1 MLIHSDKTFI
11 WDVQKCNECN
21 KAINKELF
29 WDKFILRA
37 RSLRG
42 HPAACA
48 CGAGCIITH
57 KLIPNHHTIN
67 SRQLLLL
74 RIGNQSSALCPG
86 GPFTPPDHGKEG
98 RRERIG
104 LRVRTERKVWFTC
117 RDARSVRPACTT
129 LISNPDVSSAT
140 RAVCPYIGMQHG
152 GDYCSLMPRTGRPE
166 SLGDEPTWITWFV
179 VNDQKT

>member
-1 MLIHSDKTFI
+1 MYKNVMSAIKLSIKSCFGTNLSCGPVLEGASRSVCMRGRMYHHSQTHL
-11 WDVQKCNECN
+11 QSSH
-21 KAINKELF
+21 
-29 WDKFILRA
+29 DKFQTD
-37 RSLRG
+37 S
-42 HPAACA
+42 
-48 CGAGCIITH
+48 
-57 KLIPNHHTIN
+57 K
-67 SRQLLLL
+67 L

-86 GPFTPPDHGKEG
+86 APFTPPDHGKEG

-129 LISNPDVSSAT
+129 LISNQDVSSAT

>member
-1 MLIHSDKTFI
+1 MRGRMYHHSQTHP
-11 WDVQKCNECN
+11 QSSH
-21 KAINKELF
+21 
-29 WDKFILRA
+29 DKFQTA
-37 RSLRG
+37 S
-42 HPAACA
+42 
-48 CGAGCIITH
+48 
-57 KLIPNHHTIN
+57 K
-67 SRQLLLL
+67 L

-117 RDARSVRPACTT
+117 RDARSVRPACTR
-129 LISNPDVSSAT
+129 LISNPDVISDT
-140 RAVCPYIGMQHG
+140 RAVCPYTGMHKHLGSIFHKKCRDSRSVRPACTMPIPNPDVARPHGPCPYIGMQHG

>member
-1 MLIHSDKTFI
+1 MYGLFFHVQVLWVNALIHSDKTFL

-57 KLIPNHHTIN
+57 NAHLQSSHDKFQTA
-67 SRQLLLL
+67 SKL

-104 LRVRTERKVWFTC
+104 LRVRMERKVWFTC
-117 RDARSVRPACTT
+117 RDARSVRPACTR
-129 LISNPDVSSAT
+129 LISNPDVSSDI
-140 RAVCPYIGMQHG
+140 RAVCPYIGMQLG
-152 GDYCSLMPRTGRPE
+152 GGLLLLDAAYR
-166 SLGDEPTWITWFV
+166 
-179 VNDQKT
+179 KA